1 MPTKEEL
8 EEINDQVLAEN
19 QTLKEQL
26 AAQSR
31 AAEERE
37 RLEIENE
44 RLYSQLQQSERER
57 THAAQM
63 LQSLSAAQAS
73 MEKLFQAK
81 EDASIQR
88 LEIEAKKVADE
99 RERVNKRRDELKTW
113 AAGVEAENTK
123 LKERTKEAESVSTST
138 RKALQEMNQLA
149 KRLDTERFNAI
160 TDLQTQFQQE
170 RIAYKAKIM
179 ALERIPEWQKVLLWF
194 GQHPTFW
201 IAVLTIVLVVWTV
214 IWLISPGPSLP
225 VLG

>member
-19 QTLKEQL
+19 QTLREQL
-26 AAQSR
+26 AKLST

-81 EDASIQR
+81 EDAALQR

-99 RERVNKRRDELKTW
+99 RERVNKYRGELKEWGATM
-113 AAGVEAENTK
+113 EAENTK
-123 LKERTKEAESVSTST
+123 LKEQAKNAESVSVST
-138 RKALQEMNQLA
+138 RKALQESNQLA

-160 TDLQTQFQQE
+160 TDLQTKFDQE
-170 RIAYKAKIM
+170 RIAYKAKIA
-179 ALERIPEWQKVLLWF
+179 ALERIPEWYKVMNWF
-194 GQHPTFW
+194 GEHPSFW
-201 IAVLTIVLVVWTV
+201 VSVLALVLILWTV
-214 IWLISPGPSLP
+214 IWYVHP
-225 VLG
+225 VRG